1 MIQRNQESAT
11 LIMIND
17 TIHEQPNEET
27 CRVRSGTVLNAEL
40 CALSPGNQGTSPMQD
55 TSVCL
60 PTSSSI
66 KPQCSE
72 FLLGFLSIGTVD
84 QTTGDMRHD

>member
-40 CALSPGNQGTSPMQD
+40 CALSPGN
-55 TSVCL
+55 
-60 PTSSSI
+60 
-66 KPQCSE
+66 
-72 FLLGFLSIGTVD
+72 
-84 QTTGDMRHD
+84 